1 MSQKMTIFA
10 KVSVGF
16 DFPKM
21 FIFEPFLISFS
32 SSFLKNEIQNEIK
45 MSQKWLLRTTLLI
58 NSHDSK
64 LLRK

>member
-10 KVSVGF
+10 KASVG
-16 DFPKM
+16 

-45 MSQKWLLRTTLLI
+45 MSQKWPK
-58 NSHDSK
+58 NGYCEQP
-64 LLRK
+64 